1 MKKKTLQKFSR
12 LFASLVLVG
21 AMSLGTVA
29 TANAKT
35 VNAGATTY
43 GEGETATAAISVE
56 YKMGNGVTAPAN
68 NVSFTFTKK
77 SNPKNTTVNMPD
89 LTAAVIDF

>member
-29 TANAKT
+29 TVDAKT
-35 VNAGATTY
+35 PLENGAYTY
-43 GEGETATAAISVE
+43 EE
-56 YKMGNGVTAPAN
+56 
-68 NVSFTFTKK
+68 
-77 SNPKNTTVNMPD
+77 
-89 LTAAVIDF
+89 

>member
-43 GEGETATAAISVE
+43 GEG
-56 YKMGNGVTAPAN
+56 
-68 NVSFTFTKK
+68 
-77 SNPKNTTVNMPD
+77 
-89 LTAAVIDF
+89 

>member
-29 TANAKT
+29 P
-35 VNAGATTY
+35 VNAA
-43 GEGETATAAISVE
+43 EC
-56 YKMGNGVTAPAN
+56 
-68 NVSFTFTKK
+68 
-77 SNPKNTTVNMPD
+77 
-89 LTAAVIDF
+89 